1 MPTPFPGM
9 DPYLEQRGIWEQVH
23 ADFIVDIRRYLETR
37 VRPRYHVSIEQ
48 RTYLALLPPKEQLI
62 GIPDVLVL
70 EPSGGFAFQTLVAD
84 TIAAEPEV
92 GVLPMAEEVR
102 ERYLEIRDVQTELV
116 VTVIEILS
124 PSNKLSKTGRE
135 QYETKR
141 MNVLSSL
148 TNLVEIDLL
157 RAGRPFAMKA
167 SRQTDYRIVISRRQ
181 QRPHADL
188 YLFNLRQPIPSF
200 PIPLR
205 PGEQEPVLPLN
216 QLLHTLYDQGG
227 YDLAIDYSRPA
238 DPPLSEADTQW
249 ATELLYPDRPHQ

>member
-23 ADFIVDIRRYLETR
+23 TSLIVAIQYHLTPLLRPKYR
-37 VRPRYHVSIEQ
+37 VAIEQ
-48 RTYLALLPPKEQLI
+48 RSYLTLLPPGDQLV
-62 GIPDVLVL
+62 GVPDALITA
-70 EPSGGFAFQTLVAD
+70 PDRSGSASVMVMAA
-84 TIAAEPEV
+84 IAAEPEV

-102 ERYLEIRDVQTELV
+102 ERYLEIRDVHTELV

-227 YDLAIDYSRPA
+227 YDLAIDYSRPV
-238 DPPLSEADTQW
+238 DPPLAEADAHW
-249 ATELLYPDRPHQ
+249 ATELLDSHSIHQ